1 MKKNAA
7 KTKTFLREHS
17 RLFRLISLSLMLLSL
32 SNYSFAYDFKKGGIA
47 YSFYY
52 LENGRTLYVSRD
64 IDNPYSGS
72 ITIPAYVIHEGY
84 KYPVT
89 AIGQE
94 AFYECEN
101 LVSVTIPNSVTS
113 IGLAAFASCSGLKS
127 VSLSNSLKIIGKY
140 AFSNCKSL
148 RTITIP
154 TSVTTIEDCA
164 FEGCSNLTTA
174 SVPKTVKTIGID
186 VFNQCPKLK
195 STSSSSE
202 IKTAYFNR
210 IKYRIVDD
218 SAKTCAV
225 TPEKFVER
233 NGTRNLYTSSYQG
246 YTIIPE
252 KVKLFNNEYTVVAI
266 DEQAFRESDVTQ
278 IELPNTIK
286 TIGLGAF
293 YNASKFSNI
302 EIPASVT
309 EIGPSAFEGCRYL
322 DTVVMG
328 DNVTKIGSCAF
339 FGCVCLTTVKL
350 SNKIKTLEERTF
362 TNCNSLKSV
371 NIPTSLNKIGDVA
384 FGGCEKLTS
393 LTMPATLK
401 TIGENAFY
409 KCKNLEIK
417 GIPATSKIAPTAF
430 DLCKHKYNIVQK
442 KYSAKYGAA
451 LVAKVVG
458 LFKNEAHFMDCPI
471 GTPLVLLQELGRVM
485 HGEDNIFLTQRPYNE
500 YVIGNNRYKHYNFN
514 GVRMIFKNGKL
525 TDKSDWRNI

>member
-7 KTKTFLREHS
+7 KTNTFLRGHS
-17 RLFRLISLSLMLLSL
+17 RLFRLISLSLMLLL
-32 SNYSFAYDFKKGGIA
+32 VCNYSFAYDFKEGGIS

-52 LENGRTLYVSRD
+52 LDNGRTLFVSRD

-84 KYPVT
+84 KYAVT

-113 IGLAAFASCSGLKS
+113 IGLAAFASCTRLKS
-127 VSLSNSLKIIGKY
+127 VTLSNSLKFIGKY

-154 TSVTTIEDCA
+154 NSVTTIEDYA
-164 FEGCSNLTTA
+164 FQGCSNLTTA

-186 VFNQCPKLK
+186 VFNKCPKLN
-195 STSSSSE
+195 STSSSK

-225 TPEKFVER
+225 TPEKFEER

-252 KVKLFNNEYTVVAI
+252 KVKLFNDEYTVVAI
-266 DEQAFRESDVTQ
+266 DEQAFRGSAVTQ

-293 YNASKFSNI
+293 HNASKLSSI

-328 DNVTKIGSCAF
+328 ENVKKIGSCAF
-339 FGCVCLTTVKL
+339 LGCVCLKTINLPIKL
-350 SNKIKTLEERTF
+350 KTIEERTF
-362 TNCNSLKSV
+362 TNCNSLAAII
-371 NIPTSLNKIGDVA
+371 IPTALTSIGDVA
-384 FGGCEKLTS
+384 FGGCDKLTS

-417 GIPATSKIAPTAF
+417 GIPATAKIAPTAF

-458 LFKNEAHFMDCPI
+458 LFKNNAQFMDCPI

-500 YVIGNNRYKHYNFN
+500 YVIGNNKFKHYNFN
-514 GVRMIFKNGKL
+514 GVRMIFKNGRL